1 MHGRNDHLG
10 ATMPDKRFTFTG
22 QGRIEDDEEEES
34 KTPGRPNAWWAEHKG
49 DVQDAA
55 AAAAT
60 YDGAVTATR
69 QGTHGGE
76 KNVTTATGSIN
87 YCWCGLPYGHDWPGK
102 DQGRK
107 HPKEMS
113 DMTATGA
120 TSQQRIERRQLRAYN
135 DDIVDVI
142 TEAVNGY
149 HARYRMQKNGIVL
162 FPPDG
167 TQGITLNARASA
179 RQVKNARLWFLRH
192 CVGVNEAGDAT
203 NPLVADPE
211 VLREDH
217 DIRVD
222 QMVKENR
229 AEGREALEKLK
240 QQETPS
246 SLSEPEP
253 PEPEPEHVEP
263 WVPYVGSDGEESEF
277 YETDGTII
285 RCHVCLGTDSAYE
298 TDNARGLGGHIRTRH
313 RDTTNLH
320 SPEARA
326 KATESKRLNRLTAEV
341 RESIE
346 RMGKAIGYA
355 APVDT
360 RQIEALQAENAVLRK
375 RAEDAEAKLALI
387 REASGL

>member
-1 MHGRNDHLG
+1 
-10 ATMPDKRFTFTG
+10 MPDKRFTFTG
-22 QGRIEDDEEEES
+22 QGRIEDDDEEE
-34 KTPGRPNAWWAEHKG
+34 KKGTPGRPNRWWAEHKG
-49 DVQDAA
+49 DVQEAA

-76 KNVTTATGSIN
+76 KNVTTATGSID
-87 YCWCGLPYGHDWPGK
+87 YCWCGLPFGHDWPGK
-102 DQGRK
+102 DRNRK

-113 DMTATGA
+113 DMTTTGA

-135 DDIVDVI
+135 DDLVDVI

-167 TQGITLNARASA
+167 TAGITLNARASA
-179 RQVKNARLWFLRH
+179 RQVKSARLWFLRH
-192 CVGVNEAGDAT
+192 CVGVNEEGEAT

-217 DIRVD
+217 EIRAEKL
-222 QMVKENR
+222 VKDSR

-240 QQETPS
+240 QQETPV
-246 SLSEPEP
+246 LSTE
-253 PEPEPEHVEP
+253 PEPEPEPEEP
-263 WVPYVGSDGEESEF
+263 WVQYVGSDGEESEF

-285 RCHVCLGTDSAYE
+285 RCKVCMGTDSAYE

-313 RDTTNLH
+313 RDTASLH

-346 RMGKAIGYA
+346 RMSKAINYS
-355 APVDT
+355 APVDQT
-360 RQIEALQAENAVLRK
+360 KVEALQAENAALRK
-375 RAEDAEAKLALI
+375 RAEDAEAKLQLI

>member
-1 MHGRNDHLG
+1 
-10 ATMPDKRFTFTG
+10 MPDKRFTFTG
-22 QGRIEDDEEEES
+22 QGRIEDDDEEE
-34 KTPGRPNAWWAEHKG
+34 KGTPGRPNRWWAEHKG

-55 AAAAT
+55 EAAAT

-76 KNVTTATGSIN
+76 KNVTTATGSID
-87 YCWCGLPYGHDWPGK
+87 YCWCGLPFGHDWPGK
-102 DQGRK
+102 DQNRK

-113 DMTATGA
+113 DMTTTGA

-179 RQVKNARLWFLRH
+179 RQVKSARLWFLRH
-192 CVGVNEAGDAT
+192 CVGVGEDGEAI
-203 NPLVADPE
+203 NPLVSDVE
-211 VLREDH
+211 VLKEDH
-217 DIRVD
+217 DRRLGRVSEED
-222 QMVKENR
+222 R
-229 AEGREALEKLK
+229 
-240 QQETPS
+240 QEMRKVIDEIKTDPANDETS
-246 SLSEPEP
+246 VTDV

-263 WVPYVGSDGEESEF
+263 WVPYVGSDGEENEF
-277 YETDGTII
+277 FETDGTTL
-285 RCHVCLGTDSAYE
+285 RCKVDGYVAESS
-298 TDNARGLGGHIRTRH
+298 RSIGGHIRTSH
-313 RDTTNLH
+313 RDTTSLH

-326 KATESKRLNRLTAEV
+326 KATESKRLNRVTREVAET
-341 RESIE
+341 IE
-346 RMGKAIGYA
+346 RLSAVIGFTVQ
-355 APVDT
+355 PDPTVV
-360 RQIEALQAENAVLRK
+360 EALQAENAALRK
-375 RAEDAEAKLALI
+375 RAEDAEAKLQLI

>member
-1 MHGRNDHLG
+1 
-10 ATMPDKRFTFTG
+10 MPDKRFTFTG
-22 QGRIEDDEEEES
+22 QGRIEDDDEEE
-34 KTPGRPNAWWAEHKG
+34 KGTPGRPNKWWAEHKG
-49 DVQDAA
+49 DVREAA
-55 AAAAT
+55 EAAAT

-76 KNVTTATGSIN
+76 KNVTTATGSID
-87 YCWCGLPYGHDWPGK
+87 YCWCGLPFGHDWPGK
-102 DQGRK
+102 DQNRK

-113 DMTATGA
+113 DMTTTGA
-120 TSQQRIERRQLRAYN
+120 TGQQRIERRQLRAYN

-179 RQVKNARLWFLRH
+179 RQVKSARLWFLRH
-192 CVGVNEAGDAT
+192 CVGVGEDGEAI
-203 NPLVADPE
+203 NPLVSDVE
-211 VLREDH
+211 VLKEDH
-217 DIRVD
+217 DRRLGRVGEED
-222 QMVKENR
+222 R
-229 AEGREALEKLK
+229 
-240 QQETPS
+240 QEMRKVIDEIKTDPANDETS
-246 SLSEPEP
+246 VTDV

-285 RCHVCLGTDSAYE
+285 RCKVCMGTDSAYE

-346 RMGKAIGYA
+346 RMSKAINYS
-355 APVDT
+355 APVDQT
-360 RQIEALQAENAVLRK
+360 KVEALQAENAALRK